1 MFIFSTH
8 TLETYRSEATSHRWR
23 ASFWPNEFVGGTSSE
38 QPHQLN
44 AIWGILEFG
53 FEWDYHELGPIST
66 HAFSSRIYESL
77 VLWKRST
84 TRFKRPGPGWSM
96 ERTNGF
102 DCHVSWKMCP
112 RTKARRVVFLIF
124 FCFSLVDGLVSF
136 VRYHK
141 AIGPEFTSIRNPKL
155 WNMTGHQAP
164 PQFTVLD
171 HHDVWGFHQM
181 FPDVITPG
189 NQLMNVDPRCD
200 WDWTTKVSCCCHGLI
215 MIYHGL
221 FWG

>member
-1 MFIFSTH
+1 MECLWSKAIVGHIYKKANIVLLMFIFSAH

-66 HAFSSRIYESL
+66 HAFSSGIYESL

-102 DCHVSWKMCP
+102 DCHVSLTDVSVSKD
-112 RTKARRVVFLIF
+112 KGESSGFLIF
-124 FCFSLVDGLVSF
+124 FVPL
-136 VRYHK
+136 
-141 AIGPEFTSIRNPKL
+141 
-155 WNMTGHQAP
+155 
-164 PQFTVLD
+164 
-171 HHDVWGFHQM
+171 
-181 FPDVITPG
+181 
-189 NQLMNVDPRCD
+189 
-200 WDWTTKVSCCCHGLI
+200 
-215 MIYHGL
+215 
-221 FWG
+221 